1 MEARYLKRSRRLI
14 LWLNSQLTAQFSTPP
29 EGCSLTQWS
38 GPLFIVGPWR
48 SGTSLL
54 YALLNKHPRIAVLYE
69 GDLFLLRPL
78 FWLPGAAS
86 RWVARW
92 EFWNDALNRHGLT
105 AGRIQ
110 SNTSCVRTAMER
122 AYQEYA
128 CQKSA
133 QIWGEKSPNYYD
145 SLARL
150 ARDFPD
156 ARFIIIWRDLAAICR
171 SVIRA
176 AQEPSWFDRRGTTH
190 RALMGYKTLKT
201 ECDRLVR
208 GGASVYQIQYEA
220 LVGNPADVMMGVCR
234 FLGVPFVPC
243 VASLNGADRSAIY
256 EDRHHSLVKGER
268 IGCPVERPEILP
280 MKLRKKIN
288 RYVCL
293 WHQQSGGTWPVIP
306 CLQNYDHGKP
316 TLAERVSDQVVYHAL
331 RSFDFLVLLTCCFV
345 PFRFLRMYR
354 AFKYQQREY
363 SARMQQRG
371 PADRRQMDPPISPPS
386 ALRSP
391 TLAVKHHDRSQR

>member
-1 MEARYLKRSRRLI
+1 VA
-14 LWLNSQLTAQFSTPP
+14 QFAAQFSTPS

-92 EFWNDALNRHGLT
+92 GFWNDALNRHGLT

-110 SNTSCVRTAMER
+110 SNTLSVRTAMQR

-128 CQKSA
+128 CQKGA

-145 SLARL
+145 SLASL

-156 ARFIIIWRDLAAICR
+156 ARFIIIWRDPAAICR
-171 SVIRA
+171 SVVCA
-176 AQEPSWFDRRGTTH
+176 AQEPSWFNRRGMTH

-201 ECDRLVR
+201 GCDRLVR
-208 GGASVYQIQYEA
+208 CGASLYQIQYEA
-220 LVGNPADVMMGVCR
+220 LVANPADVMMGVCR
-234 FLGVPFVPC
+234 FLGVPFVSC
-243 VASLNGADRSAIY
+243 VASLNDADTSAIY
-256 EDRHHSLVKGER
+256 NGRHHSLVKGER
-268 IGCPVERPEILP
+268 IGCPVERPDILP
-280 MKLRKKIN
+280 IKLQKKID
-288 RYVCL
+288 RYISL
-293 WHQQSGGTWPVIP
+293 WHHLSGGKWPVSP
-306 CLQNYDHGKP
+306 CSQNYDHGKP
-316 TLAERVSDQVVYHAL
+316 TLGERVFDQLVYHAL
-331 RSFDFLVLLTCCFV
+331 RGFDFLVLLAYCFV
-345 PFRFLRMYR
+345 PLRFLQTYR
-354 AFKYQQREY
+354 AFKYQRRE
-363 SARMQQRG
+363 SSVKMQQRL
-371 PADRRQMDPPISPPS
+371 PADQHQGNPPISPSS

-391 TLAVKHHDRSQR
+391 TLAVKHQDRSQR

>member
-1 MEARYLKRSRRLI
+1 M
-14 LWLNSQLTAQFSTPP
+14 LWLNSQLTAQFSTPS

-78 FWLPGAAS
+78 FWIPGTGS

-110 SNTSCVRTAMER
+110 SNTSCVRTAIER

-128 CQKSA
+128 CQKGA

-156 ARFIIIWRDLAAICR
+156 ARFIIIWRDLSAICR

-208 GGASVYQIQYEA
+208 GGASVHQIQYEA
-220 LVGNPADVMMGVCR
+220 LVGNPADVMMGVCT
-234 FLGVPFVPC
+234 FLGVPFVSC

-268 IGCPVERPEILP
+268 IGCTVERPEILP

-331 RSFDFLVLLTCCFV
+331 RSFDFLVLLAYCFA
-345 PFRFLRMYR
+345 PFRFLQIYR
-354 AFKYQQREY
+354 AFKHQQRES

-371 PADRRQMDPPISPPS
+371 SADRRQMDPPISPPS

-391 TLAVKHHDRSQR
+391 TLAVKHQDRSQR